1 MKIHK
6 AHQNNL
12 KNIDLRIPENQLIVV
27 TGLSGSGKSS
37 LAMGVIANEGYR
49 YFLESLPAYN
59 QQNNLLIP
67 SAEVDEIKDLP
78 PVIKVE
84 QSKRFQ
90 SINTTFGTLSELTSI
105 FRILFARYSAD
116 ETMSKSLFSFNHP
129 LGACEVCNGIG
140 QEEYIDIDKLVGDE
154 NKTLREGAITT
165 TLPNGYIV
173 YSQVTVD
180 ELNKVCKAHDFNVD
194 IPWKD
199 LSEEQKEV
207 ILNGSDRIKVFYGKH
222 GLESRLK
229 WSGIKAKPR
238 EEGFYKGMLP
248 IMEDILRRDR
258 NKNILKFVSSR
269 TCPSCKGARIK
280 AEHLKFKW
288 KELNFQGWLDLPINE
303 LYDKLN
309 AVDLAEG
316 EKVLV
321 DKICTQLFDLIRLGM
336 GEYRLSSP
344 STDISSGDGQ
354 RIKLINQVNSKL
366 QGILYV
372 FDEPSIGL
380 SEDYQNYLL
389 HILNRLI
396 RRGNTVMVVEHDLT
410 FIQSADWIV
419 ELGPDAGIHGG
430 EVVFNGAIKDFLFAT
445 DISSPT
451 LAALKAKEESTKQE
465 TKVASFGGAVT
476 LRNHTDLFEP
486 SPKELTVVTR
496 KTPQFV
502 EQIEAYCEK
511 EDLSI
516 ITVSDQ
522 PIGKTPRS
530 NPSTYTGLADKIRDL
545 LAKTPEAKA
554 LKLAKGAF
562 SFNNKTGR
570 CEACEGAGVI
580 TLSMSVMGNIN
591 QVCPTCNGKRFKSEV
606 LRVHWKDKNI
616 ADIYNLSI
624 EEAYK
629 FFSSEK
635 KLTEILSLMLQLG
648 LGYIKLGQPSNT
660 LSGGEAQRI
669 KLTKHFA
676 KKSKTTLLLL
686 EEPSIGLHQQNV
698 RQLLEA
704 LHQLKSQTAGIIC
717 FENHTL
723 FQSSCD
729 TLVQNALKS
738 KLLDVKEEPVQRR
751 NTISIAGART
761 HHLKDLD
768 LELPKHKLSVVTGIS
783 GSGKSSLVIDTLH
796 GYGLQEM
803 SKQFSSYQQ
812 SRVGVNFQLE
822 VGHIEGLTP
831 TICITRKQKN
841 YTLRS
846 DIAKQ
851 TGIDKI
857 LRFAF
862 SRKSQYEGEELSASH
877 FSNNHELG
885 KCAVCEG
892 IGEALLPDIDKI
904 VIDPNQSIATGLLEH
919 NKAIAYYGQPGGQHM
934 AILKKV
940 GEEYGLTL
948 ETPFKALSKQQND
961 ILLHGAGEKVWKATW
976 VFKTKTREGKQD
988 ITMIWDGI
996 FEYLKDEYYK
1006 TRKNKNISNLRA
1018 LFSYEECS
1026 VCYGSGLNPERLQ
1039 FQLAQKSIHDIKSM
1053 DFNALEQWLATNE
1066 NNDEVDGKLLAKI
1079 RPHLINTIAR
1089 AKQLH
1094 INHLQLNRKSPTL
1107 SGGENQRVE
1116 LIKQLN
1122 SPLKGI
1128 TYLLDEPSAG
1138 LSNDNIPDL
1147 IQILKELIE
1156 KGNTVIV
1163 IEHNKEIMLSAQ
1175 HLVQIGPN
1183 AGKLGGYITYQG
1195 NPKGL
1200 LKQPDC
1206 HPFLKEKSRTI
1217 ELKPGKQHI
1226 SIRKLSKHTLVRD
1239 ELAIPVGGIT
1249 VITGKSGVGKTTLV
1263 KDILL
1268 PSIENG
1274 KPINCKAISFPKNYS
1289 AAHYFEEKKL
1299 RTHAKTLL
1307 VDYLNLLN
1315 EITKIFAAE
1324 TGFKT
1329 KDFSYKTKSSQCPTC
1344 KGRGFVETSLDV
1356 AANHIEKCEDCKGK
1370 RYQKHILT
1378 HKVRSKNIA
1387 EALAMNIE
1395 ELNEWFEGTNTST
1408 LLSAGLSKG
1417 ILPFIARLEQIGLAH
1432 LTLEQTVQSL
1442 SSGEKQRLLLL
1453 NWLDNKPKN
1462 ELFILDEP
1470 STGLHYA
1477 DIDLLYTI
1485 LEELSVSNDVLVI
1498 EHNQYLLGMIGVGV
1512 EMR

>member
-1 MKIHK
+1 MKIQN

-12 KNIDLRIPENQLIVV
+12 KNISLTIPKNQLIVV

-59 QQNNLLIP
+59 QQNNQLIP
-67 SAEVDEIKDLP
+67 TAEVDDIQDLP

-84 QSKRFQ
+84 QTKRFQ
-90 SINTTFGTLSELTSI
+90 SVNTTFGTLSELTTI
-105 FRILFARYSAD
+105 FRILFARFSTD
-116 ETMSKSLFSFNHP
+116 KTMSKSLFSFNHP
-129 LGACEVCNGIG
+129 KGACPVCNGIG
-140 QEEYIDIDKLVGDE
+140 EEEYIDLNKLVGDE
-154 NKTLREGAITT
+154 SKTLREGAITT

-173 YSQVTVD
+173 YSQVTVE
-180 ELNKVCKAHDFNVD
+180 ELNKVCKAHGFNVD
-194 IPWKD
+194 IPWKE
-199 LSEEQKEV
+199 LSEEQQDV

-269 TCPSCKGARIK
+269 TCPSCEGARIK
-280 AEHLKFKW
+280 AEHLKFQW
-288 KELNFQGWLDLPINE
+288 KGLNFDEWMTLSIEDLYE
-303 LYDKLN
+303 KFEQLHFS
-309 AVDLAEG
+309 EG
-316 EKVLV
+316 EQVLI
-321 DKICTQLFDLIRLGM
+321 DKMKSQLFDLIRLGM
-336 GEYRLSSP
+336 GEYQLSSP
-344 STDISSGDGQ
+344 STAISSGDAQ
-354 RIKLINQVNSKL
+354 RIKLVNQVNSNL

-380 SEDYQNYLL
+380 SQEYQNYLL

-430 EVVFNGAIKDFLFAT
+430 EIVFNGAIQDFLSAK

-451 LAALKAKEESTKQE
+451 LAALRKEKEKTIQKSK
-465 TKVASFGGAVT
+465 KVAAES
-476 LRNHTDLFEP
+476 FEP
-486 SPKELTVVTR
+486 KSKELTVVTR
-496 KTPQFV
+496 KTPELVQK
-502 EQIEAYCEK
+502 IEAYSENN
-511 EDLSI
+511 ELNLV
-516 ITVSDQ
+516 TVSDQ

-545 LAKTPEAKA
+545 LAKTPEAKE

-591 QVCPTCNGKRFKSEV
+591 QVCPTCNGKRFKPEV
-606 LRVHWKDKNI
+606 LRVQWNGKNI

-624 EEAYK
+624 EQASD

-635 KLTEILSLMLQLG
+635 KITEVLSLMLQLG

-686 EEPSIGLHQQNV
+686 EEPSIGLHQHNV
-698 RQLLEA
+698 RQLIEA
-704 LHQLKSQTAGIIC
+704 LHQLKNQTAGIIC
-717 FENHTL
+717 FENHDL

-729 TLVQNALKS
+729 TLVQNALKAKS
-738 KLLDVKEEPVQRR
+738 LDVKEEPAQQREK
-751 NTISIAGART
+751 ISIKGART

-768 LELPKHKLSVVTGIS
+768 LELPKNQLSVVTGIS
-783 GSGKSSLVIDTLH
+783 GSGKSSLVNDTLH

-812 SRVGVNFQLE
+812 SRVGVNFQFE
-822 VGHIEGLTP
+822 VDAINGLSP

-862 SRKSQYEGEELSASH
+862 SRKAQYLEEELSASH

-885 KCAVCEG
+885 KCVVCEG
-892 IGEALLPDIDKI
+892 IGEALLPDLGKI
-904 VIDPNQSIATGLLEH
+904 VIDPEKSIADGLLEH

-940 GEEYGLTL
+940 GEQYGFSL
-948 ETPFKALSKQQND
+948 ETPFRELTKQQKE
-961 ILLHGAGEKVWKATW
+961 ILFYGAGDKEWRATW
-976 VFKTKTREGKQD
+976 VFKTKTREGKQE
-988 ITMIWDGI
+988 ITMTWDGI

-1006 TRKNKNISNLRA
+1006 TRKNKNISSLTA

-1026 VCYGSGLNPERLQ
+1026 VCHGSGLKPERLQ
-1039 FQLAQKSIHDIKSM
+1039 FQLGGKSIHDIKSM
-1053 DFNALEQWLATNE
+1053 DFRALEHWLSKSSD
-1066 NNDEVDGKLLAKI
+1066 NDEVDGKLLAKI
-1079 RPHLINTIAR
+1079 QPHLINTIAR

-1094 INHLQLNRKSPTL
+1094 IDHLQLNRKSPTL

-1147 IQILKELIE
+1147 ITILKELIE
-1156 KGNTVIV
+1156 KG
-1163 IEHNKEIMLSAQ
+1163 
-1175 HLVQIGPN
+1175 
-1183 AGKLGGYITYQG
+1183 
-1195 NPKGL
+1195 
-1200 LKQPDC
+1200 
-1206 HPFLKEKSRTI
+1206 
-1217 ELKPGKQHI
+1217 
-1226 SIRKLSKHTLVRD
+1226 
-1239 ELAIPVGGIT
+1239 
-1249 VITGKSGVGKTTLV
+1249 
-1263 KDILL
+1263 
-1268 PSIENG
+1268 
-1274 KPINCKAISFPKNYS
+1274 
-1289 AAHYFEEKKL
+1289 
-1299 RTHAKTLL
+1299 
-1307 VDYLNLLN
+1307 
-1315 EITKIFAAE
+1315 
-1324 TGFKT
+1324 
-1329 KDFSYKTKSSQCPTC
+1329 
-1344 KGRGFVETSLDV
+1344 
-1356 AANHIEKCEDCKGK
+1356 
-1370 RYQKHILT
+1370 
-1378 HKVRSKNIA
+1378 
-1387 EALAMNIE
+1387 
-1395 ELNEWFEGTNTST
+1395 
-1408 LLSAGLSKG
+1408 
-1417 ILPFIARLEQIGLAH
+1417 
-1432 LTLEQTVQSL
+1432 
-1442 SSGEKQRLLLL
+1442 
-1453 NWLDNKPKN
+1453 
-1462 ELFILDEP
+1462 
-1470 STGLHYA
+1470 
-1477 DIDLLYTI
+1477 
-1485 LEELSVSNDVLVI
+1485 
-1498 EHNQYLLGMIGVGV
+1498 
-1512 EMR
+1512 